1 MLRRALLLMPAVVL
15 LGAAVGCGGGGGGS
29 SESSSG
35 SEPSEQS
42 EIGDAASAEGAA
54 PEAEGETGEPAEEGA
69 SPEDPGLLPGD
80 GPIEGAPEITFTG
93 EGGEQFCTQMGD
105 LQASFAS
112 VEASE
117 ASYAALADRIAV
129 ITPPPELADDWPEFV
144 DMNRSLAN
152 DPSGEELRNA
162 SPESMLR
169 FSEISTRVSEYM
181 AQVCGL

>member
-29 SESSSG
+29 SELSSG

-42 EIGDAASAEGAA
+42 EIGDAASAEGG
-54 PEAEGETGEPAEEGA
+54 PGAEGETGEAAEEGA
-69 SPEDPGLLPGD
+69 PSEDPGLLPGD
-80 GPIEGAPEITFTG
+80 GPIEGAPQITFTG
-93 EGGEQFCTQMGD
+93 EGGEQFCTQMTD
-105 LQASFAS
+105 LQATFAS
-112 VEASE
+112 DDAPE
-117 ASYAALADRIAV
+117 ASYAALADRIAA

-162 SPESMLR
+162 SPESMQR